1 MIEIQFLLERKQ
13 YPRFRHYETQNLLP
27 YFSMSDIQECHKEYG
42 QNNRIL
48 RKSLHKSSIFTD
60 IYSTHNSFCR

>member
-48 RKSLHKSSIFTD
+48 RKSLHKFF
-60 IYSTHNSFCR
+60 HLH

>member
-13 YPRFRHYETQNLLP
+13 YPRFRHYETQNLSP
-27 YFSMSDIQECHKEYG
+27 YFPMNDIEECHKEYG

-48 RKSLHKSSIFTD
+48 RKSLHKFF
-60 IYSTHNSFCR
+60 HLH